1 MTVSANQAT
10 VRAQSPCHVDV
21 ISPGWWFFFFSTANQ
36 IKDSAL
42 RVENKPRTDLHYTET
57 NKSEVR
63 KRETKSECNGCG
75 AIHISFDYKV
85 LVSSMDPLAGNAGLF
100 TTLEQTQTS
109 MSINSVIIIFEW
121 IFTALPY
128 PSFSLQFW
136 MSALRDSSIIVKPH
150 NWIVFVEHMFR
161 GKSSQQC
168 RLH

>member
-1 MTVSANQAT
+1 MENNSSVVLNLVLSSWHDCQCQPSYSTS
-10 VRAQSPCHVDV
+10 SESLPCGCNFTGMM
-21 ISPGWWFFFFSTANQ
+21 IFFFSTANQ

-128 PSFSLQFW
+128 PSFSLQF
-136 MSALRDSSIIVKPH
+136 
-150 NWIVFVEHMFR
+150 
-161 GKSSQQC
+161 
-168 RLH
+168 